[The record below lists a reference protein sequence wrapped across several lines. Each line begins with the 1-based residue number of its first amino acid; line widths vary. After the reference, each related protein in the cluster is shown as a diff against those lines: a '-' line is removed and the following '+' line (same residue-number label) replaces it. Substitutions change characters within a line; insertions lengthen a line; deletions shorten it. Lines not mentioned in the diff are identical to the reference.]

1 MASLRHKPLIWRW
14 EVNILRCR
22 GSTSEG
28 EQPPA
33 RTKSSFSYKEKIM
46 TDKMVLRTQQW
57 LNQTYGGDSR
67 FNKVAEDGQ
76 TGWSTI
82 YGLTRALQ
90 IELGIQNTADN
101 FGPST
106 RGNAAIPPL
115 PTFVPSSREHSGV
128 RDTLPEVTKS
138 PSISTAAPA
147 RQSRISK
154 PIWALAAIPALTWTS
169 WVPCYP

>member
-1 MASLRHKPLIWRW
+1 
-14 EVNILRCR
+14 
-22 GSTSEG
+22 
-28 EQPPA
+28 
-33 RTKSSFSYKEKIM
+33 M

-106 RGNAAIPPL
+106 QRLFVQRYPNGVQEQNPAIPPR
-115 PTFVPSSREHSGV
+115 PTCIPSSREHSGV